1 MNDDSKKSFVQ
12 TFFSGTVGIGKLVL
26 IVLFALVLIV
36 ITANIFT
43 GIGLAAIALYVW
55 MLQGEIDALH
65 NRLKRL
71 EHPDQQPKIS

>member
-1 MNDDSKKSFVQ
+1 MKGFIQ
-12 TFFSGTVGIGKLVL
+12 TFFSGTIGIGKIAL
-26 IVLFALVLIV
+26 IVVFALIMILV
-36 ITANIFT
+36 TGNPFT

-71 EHPDQQPKIS
+71 EHPDQLSKVS